1 MTELCLEARGM
12 EKVGSSL
19 IQLMIGISLICGI
32 EAIRRRLGPMRAAET
47 VRPAQAREPAHV
59 SQANVDLYLRVMR
72 ATAERARNPAPQD
85 LTTMAAFRRIRYGPR
100 SAATKLRPEEQE
112 IVQRAL
118 LLMNALDEIVAREKH
133 VDTNQYR
140 GAKAAVESVLPCLDQ
155 HHRDLSGVVTPE
167 EWQALKSKGAALAPW
182 AREVRQLQ
190 SAVWGNPLRQSF
202 AENEPRTSN

>member
-1 MTELCLEARGM
+1 MSADLHRGPPVQVALFPDDYSHPLLRSSLTLPTRSFNTQHNHHFSLLFMNRYPLKLTNKGTSWSDLMRLQRMTELCLEARGSM

-112 IVQRAL
+112 IVQRASL
-118 LLMNALDEIVAREKH
+118 LINALDEIVAQEK
-133 VDTNQYR
+133 
-140 GAKAAVESVLPCLDQ
+140 
-155 HHRDLSGVVTPE
+155 
-167 EWQALKSKGAALAPW
+167 
-182 AREVRQLQ
+182 
-190 SAVWGNPLRQSF
+190 
-202 AENEPRTSN
+202 